1 MGCRLEQGGQNGGMG
16 VRTMA
21 VLVATALV
29 AGNAAAEAVSGSAL
43 ARATVTVGSGC
54 TGVLVERSQ
63 LVATAL
69 HCVRDAASMPVVL
82 SDGSRHTAWVVGTD
96 PDADQAVLFV
106 PEPVEV
112 APLGVAAGRPI
123 AGSIVFFGGR
133 PDRFRVREAR
143 IDRIGACPSLP
154 ALPDALFTTIDG
166 VPGDSGAP
174 LVDVAG
180 RVVGLVHGG
189 QSCEIATPGSTLD
202 ALVRD
207 VLDPDA

>member
-1 MGCRLEQGGQNGGMG
+1 
-16 VRTMA
+16 
-21 VLVATALV
+21 VALAAWWLAAIPV
-29 AGNAAAEAVSGSAL
+29 ASFASGDGAL
-43 ARATVTVGSGC
+43 ARATVSVGRGC

-69 HCVRDAASMPVVL
+69 HCLDAGEASTSVRL
-82 SDGSRHTAWVVGTD
+82 SNGARHTAWVVGRD
-96 PDADQAVLFV
+96 PDADQAVLFI
-106 PEPVEV
+106 PEPVALVPLEV
-112 APLGVAAGRPI
+112 AASRPI
-123 AGSIVFFGGR
+123 AGSIVFFAGR

-143 IDRIGACPSLP
+143 IDRVGTCPSLP
-154 ALPDALFTTIDG
+154 ALADALFTTLDG

-189 QSCEIATPGSTLD
+189 ARCEIATPGSTLA

-207 VLDPDA
+207 VLRPGA